1 MSSSVP
7 LTKDGRARLTHGMT
21 HGLTHGIRMFAERLY
36 CQEASQHYHCSGDQ
50 ILTNVLNHTKVSGDA
65 CLAVCDERYES
76 SVHWTVHIEKSAHF
90 QRL

>member
-1 MSSSVP
+1 MAYVC
-7 LTKDGRARLTHGMT
+7 LLKDYTVRKHHSTITAR
-21 HGLTHGIRMFAERLY
+21 R
-36 CQEASQHYHCSGDQ
+36 DQ